1 MSRQVC
7 LDSSPNHL
15 ITSPQDIDVDGIE
28 KHFFRFTL
36 REATLNEIIVE
47 ILYIKPNWLWK
58 QMNSALKYLI
68 LKRREDFMTVK
79 HVSDKLLMH
88 FCKLY
93 LFFVWW
99 NHLLNFRT
107 RSRELEVFPRLH
119 VLSKIFNTTKDC
131 SSRKHWCCVRSNCII
146 SSKYFYN
153 SLNTFLYG
161 FGFPEIFACRQW

>member
-36 REATLNEIIVE
+36 GEATLNEIIVE

-119 VLSKIFNTTKDC
+119 VLSKIFTTTKDC
-131 SSRKHWCCVRSNCII
+131 SSSKHWCCVRSNWII
-146 SSKYFYN
+146 SSKYIYN
-153 SLNTFLYG
+153 PIILFSELSETPLLY
-161 FGFPEIFACRQW
+161 FCFVP